1 MLRVIDSHVH
11 FWDRSRFR
19 YEWLEGAGDPLE
31 SDFVP
36 ADLVASA
43 PEGAG
48 MVFVQA
54 DCRADQAVA
63 EARWVSELADGG
75 APVLAIVA
83 HAPLETD
90 SRAQLAELATIPR
103 VSGVRRLLQDEA
115 PGFALQP
122 EFVAGVRQLADFSFS
137 MDLCIRAHQ
146 LTEVTELVRRCPDVA
161 FVLDHL
167 GKPAI
172 GSEGLGG
179 WEQDIAALAA
189 LPNVHCKLSGLL
201 GEAPPDM
208 RTAAALAPWLASAL
222 NAFGAERCMFG
233 SDWPVV
239 TAFGDYAQWVAVVDA
254 AVAGA
259 SVTEHADVCGGTARR
274 FYRVP

>member
-1 MLRVIDSHVH
+1 MIATLDSHVH
-11 FWDRSRFR
+11 FWDRTRFR

-36 ADLVASA
+36 ADLLASA
-43 PEGAG
+43 PDLAG

-63 EARWVSELADGG
+63 EARWVSDLAAGG

-90 SRAQLAELATIPR
+90 CRAQLAELAGVPR
-103 VSGVRRLLQDEA
+103 VAGVRRLLQDEA
-115 PGFALQP
+115 PRFALQ
-122 EFVAGVRQLADFSFS
+122 ESFIEGVRHLAEFSFS
-137 MDLCIRAHQ
+137 MDLCIRSHQ
-146 LTEVTELVRRCPDVA
+146 LAEVTELVLQCPDVE

-167 GKPAI
+167 GKPVI
-172 GSEGLGG
+172 GPDGPSEWATDL
-179 WEQDIAALAA
+179 AALAA

-201 GEAPPDM
+201 GEAPPEM
-208 RTAAALAPWLASAL
+208 RSPSALSPWLAVAL
-222 NAFGAERCMFG
+222 EEFGADRCMFG

-239 TAFGDYAQWVAVVDA
+239 TAFGDYADWFDVVDTA
-254 AVAGA
+254 LAGA
-259 SVTEHADVCGGTARR
+259 SAAERADVFAGTARR
-274 FYRVP
+274 FYRVT